1 MKLRIR
7 DNSVRLR
14 LTRGEV
20 DVLRDVGLVAGH
32 TGFPGG
38 REFQY
43 AVASSAASV
52 SAGASF
58 LDNAVTVQLP
68 QSTVV
73 AWANSE
79 QVSIVGEQLLD
90 DGELLTILVEKDFA
104 CLAPREG
111 EDDSDAF
118 AHPEADNDNVTC

>member
-20 DVLRDVGLVAGH
+20 DMLRDVRRVAGR

-38 REFQY
+38 REFRY
-43 AVASSAASV
+43 VVESSAACNE
-52 SAGASF
+52 AGASF
-58 LDNAVTVQLP
+58 SDTAITVQLP
-68 QSTVV
+68 QSSVV

-79 QVSIVGEQLLD
+79 QVSIVGEQVLG
-90 DGELLTILVEKDFA
+90 DGEFLAILVEKDFA